1 MAVLASDLTNILKS
15 ELSNT
20 IEQLLSKKATIKDII
35 KVDTSSQTIET
46 SVLVVAKLEFKNI
59 TSTWNFIIP
68 TATGVKFEYL
78 MLGGMGDLKEAL
90 DDETSDAIK
99 EIVSNVCGSMATSI
113 NAQGF
118 DDLGKVKT
126 EVIEVSIVDFDKLK
140 SLPNI
145 YKIILDLDGEEIF
158 VLVSFDDIIK
168 PYISSITG
176 EVASASEVGA
186 TIAHAPMAQGAAH
199 SHGVSGMQSE
209 LSSLLDEHSITNLK
223 LLFDIKL
230 KLSVRLGTKILL
242 LKDIL
247 RWDVGEIIELEQ
259 MVNEPLDILVNGV
272 KVGEGEAVVVE
283 GKFGLKVKYIGDE
296 KNKLKKIGL
305 V

>member
-1 MAVLASDLTNILKS
+1 VAVLASDLTNILKS

-35 KVDTSSQTIET
+35 KVDTSSETIET
-46 SVLVVAKLEFKNI
+46 SVLVIAKLEFKNI
-59 TSTWNFIIP
+59 TSTWNFIVP

-99 EIVSNVCGSMATSI
+99 EIISNVCGSMATSI

-126 EVIEVSIVDFDKLK
+126 EVVDVAIVDFEKLK
-140 SLPNI
+140 TLANI
-145 YKIILDLDGEEIF
+145 YKIVLDLDGEEIL

-176 EVASASEVGA
+176 ESAVAVDTNHSKAQAPSAHGA
-186 TIAHAPMAQGAAH
+186 T
-199 SHGVSGMQSE
+199 HGVSGMQNE

-230 KLSVRLGTKILL
+230 RLSVRLGTKVLL

>member
-35 KVDTSSQTIET
+35 KTDTSSQTIET

-68 TATGVKFEYL
+68 TSTGVKFEYL

-99 EIVSNVCGSMATSI
+99 EIISNVCGSMATSI

-126 EVIEVSIVDFDKLK
+126 EVVDVSIVDFEKLK

-145 YKIILDLDGEEIF
+145 YKIILDLDGEEILVF
-158 VLVSFDDIIK
+158 VSFDDIIK

-176 EVASASEVGA
+176 ESVVADTNHAKAQAPLIHSGA
-186 TIAHAPMAQGAAH
+186 
-199 SHGVSGMQSE
+199 HGVSAPNE
-209 LSSLLDEHSITNLK
+209 LSSLLDEHSVTNLK

-230 KLSVRLGTKILL
+230 RLSVRLGTKVLL

>member
-1 MAVLASDLTNILKS
+1 VAVLASDLTNILKS

-20 IEQLLSKKATIKDII
+20 IEQLLSKKATIKDIVKI
-35 KVDTSSQTIET
+35 DTSSETIET
-46 SVLVVAKLEFKNI
+46 SVLVIAKLEFKNI

-68 TATGVKFEYL
+68 TSTGVKFEYL

-99 EIVSNVCGSMATSI
+99 EIISNVCGSMATSI

-126 EVIEVSIVDFDKLK
+126 EVVDVSIVDFEKLK
-140 SLPNI
+140 ALANI
-145 YKIILDLDGEEIF
+145 YKIVLDLDGEAILVF
-158 VLVSFDDIIK
+158 VSFDDIIK

-176 EVASASEVGA
+176 ESVVA
-186 TIAHAPMAQGAAH
+186 TDTNHAKAQAPSVH
-199 SHGVSGMQSE
+199 SGTHGVSVPNE

-230 KLSVRLGTKILL
+230 RLSVRLGTKVLL

>member
-35 KVDTSSQTIET
+35 KIDTSSETIET
-46 SVLVVAKLEFKNI
+46 SVLVIAKLEFKNI

-68 TATGVKFEYL
+68 TSTGVKFEYL

-99 EIVSNVCGSMATSI
+99 EIISNVCGSMATSI

-126 EVIEVSIVDFDKLK
+126 EVVDVSIVDFEKLK
-140 SLPNI
+140 TLANM
-145 YKIILDLDGEEIF
+145 YKIVLDLDGETILVF
-158 VLVSFDDIIK
+158 VSFDDIIK
-168 PYISSITG
+168 PYISLITG
-176 EVASASEVGA
+176 ESAVAVDTNHSK
-186 TIAHAPMAQGAAH
+186 TQAP
-199 SHGVSGMQSE
+199 SVHGVAHGVPGMQNE

-230 KLSVRLGTKILL
+230 RLSVRLGTKVLL

>member
-1 MAVLASDLTNILKS
+1 MAGLASDLTNILKS

-35 KVDTSSQTIET
+35 KVTTSSETIET

-68 TATGVKFEYL
+68 TSTGVKFEYL

-145 YKIILDLDGEEIF
+145 YKIVLDLDGEEIL

-168 PYISSITG
+168 PYISAITG
-176 EVASASEVGA
+176 EVASVPDSGA
-186 TIAHAPMAQGAAH
+186 TVGHTPVAQGAVHA
-199 SHGVSGMQSE
+199 HGVGMQSE

>member
-1 MAVLASDLTNILKS
+1 MASDLSNILKN

-20 IEQLLSKKATIKDII
+20 IEQLLAKKVAIKDIA
-35 KVDTSSQTIET
+35 KFDDGAIES
-46 SVLVVAKLEFKNI
+46 SVLVEAKFEFKNI
-59 TSTWNFIIP
+59 SSTWSFFIP
-68 TATGVKFEYL
+68 STTGAKFEYL
-78 MLGGMGDLKEAL
+78 MLGGMGELKKSL
-90 DDETSDAIK
+90 DDEISDAIK
-99 EIVSNVCGSMATSI
+99 EIISNICGSMATSI
-113 NAQGF
+113 NAQDF

-126 EVIEVSIVDFDKLK
+126 EVSSVSIENGDKIK
-140 SLPNI
+140 SYPNI
-145 YKIILDLDGEEIF
+145 YKIVLDLDDEELFIF
-158 VLVSFDDIIK
+158 ISFDEIIK
-168 PYISSITG
+168 PYIAQIRG
-176 EVASASEVGA
+176 EISVDEQKSVAINKAQEMVQPTVKNGA
-186 TIAHAPMAQGAAH
+186 NNAHTY
-199 SHGVSGMQSE
+199 
-209 LSSLLDEHSITNLK
+209 LDEHSISNLK

-230 KLSVRLGTKILL
+230 KLSVRLGTKVLL

-296 KNKLKKIGL
+296 KSRLKKLGL